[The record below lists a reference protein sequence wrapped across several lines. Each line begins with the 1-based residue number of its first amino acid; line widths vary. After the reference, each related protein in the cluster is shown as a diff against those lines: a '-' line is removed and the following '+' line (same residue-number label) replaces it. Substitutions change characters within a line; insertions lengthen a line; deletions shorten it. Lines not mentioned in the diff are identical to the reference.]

1 MLIVLPSLLQF
12 FNTKTNILFGN
23 GNTIMNEKSTLLL
36 KSQGKLIIIVSIM
49 LIILLNIILV
59 FNDDRFGLFLTLIYF
74 SSSCYIFV

>member
-1 MLIVLPSLLQF
+1 
-12 FNTKTNILFGN
+12 
-23 GNTIMNEKSTLLL
+23 MNEKSTLLL